1 LIVIVIFM
9 QPDASYEKLLEEA
22 MGKLP
27 KKCEECDRFQMP
39 RANIQPAGARTVI
52 INFTDIASVFRR
64 EPEHLQKFILKEL
77 ATSGE
82 LQAGRL
88 VVQGR
93 FRPEVVDKKIELY
106 AKEYVLCQD
115 CNRPDTKFV
124 REDRFLFLK
133 CEACGSRHALKKV

>member
-1 LIVIVIFM
+1 MIM
-9 QPDASYEKLLEEA
+9 QQYEKLLDMA
-22 MGKLP
+22 MEKLP
-27 KKCEECDRFQMP
+27 KKSEGSDRFQMP

-52 INFTDIASVFRR
+52 INFTEMASTFRR
-64 EPEHLQKFILKEL
+64 KPEHLQKFILKEL

-88 VVQGR
+88 VVQGK

-106 AKEYVLCQD
+106 AKEYVLCHD

-124 REDRFLFLK
+124 KEDRFLFLK
-133 CEACGSRHALKKV
+133 CEACGSRHTVKKV